1 MVNAF
6 DSDFIYIISKKLKL
20 HYVLAFIFNL
30 FIPMGFSFVDSSS
43 SIQSLGEYHLTKSS
57 IVQPGL
63 AALKDSMSDTRQA
76 LCILALSWAPSDD
89 VPSLQWN
96 ERLFTT
102 WVPVLHLLFF
112 SGSLWKPKNHAFPR
126 KSSKM
131 WCNRILVQ

>member
-1 MVNAF
+1 MF
-6 DSDFIYIISKKLKL
+6 S
-20 HYVLAFIFNL
+20 HFIFNL

-96 ERLFTT
+96 ERLFTIYYLGT
-102 WVPVLHLLFF
+102 GTSSSFF
-112 SGSLWKPKNHAFPR
+112 FRFTLETK
-126 KSSKM
+126 KSCLSKKIIKKVM
-131 WCNRILVQ
+131 QQDFGTVRFVKYIYILIT

>member
-1 MVNAF
+1 MF
-6 DSDFIYIISKKLKL
+6 SHFT
-20 HYVLAFIFNL
+20 FIFNL

-89 VPSLQWN
+89 VPSLQ
-96 ERLFTT
+96 
-102 WVPVLHLLFF
+102 
-112 SGSLWKPKNHAFPR
+112 
-126 KSSKM
+126 
-131 WCNRILVQ
+131 